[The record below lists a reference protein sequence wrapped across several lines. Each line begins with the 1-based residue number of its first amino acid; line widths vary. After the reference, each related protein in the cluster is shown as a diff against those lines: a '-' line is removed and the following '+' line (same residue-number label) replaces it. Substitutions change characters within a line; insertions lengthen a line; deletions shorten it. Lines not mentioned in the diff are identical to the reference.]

1 MLIHGEDSLN
11 ENTEREGLG
20 RPDSRG
26 SDLNTLRMRLGK
38 RSDEPT
44 RQQLIATGELDP
56 EEGDSEGNGE
66 GEEELDGTGVS
77 TEDENAFFDGAG
89 RGGHGSTA
97 GDGRHGS
104 TAGDGGN
111 GGGSHSTGLTIPK
124 TGLSIRKQIE
134 QGILAGKTK
143 EELIEEGFNR
153 RSVQTVASELKTK
166 MGTSRSTAGRQPAK
180 SSGGLTIFAKGSPPE
195 AIIDSIAVPDVADG
209 NGYAFEQGIKFGM
222 SLLTISI
229 RMVQEMSAIGVQQS
243 KPIIDMAKSMR
254 EGEALAAKN
263 AAGEAATEAAVMVQ
277 DSLMPVLANMQKN
290 MGGGGGEGV
299 DPMRAMMVRTMEP
312 MFNKMLNGMMTRLPG
327 MGGGTQ
333 EKLPAGASQPQLTAG
348 ISKIEGWEVEEKQL

>member
-56 EEGDSEGNGE
+56 GEGDSEGEGNGE

-77 TEDENAFFDGAG
+77 TEDESTFFDGAG

-97 GDGRHGS
+97 GDR
-104 TAGDGGN
+104 GN
-111 GGGSHSTGLTIPK
+111 DGGSHSTGLTVPK

-134 QGILAGKTK
+134 QGLLAGRTK
-143 EELIEEGFNR
+143 EELIEEGFNK

-166 MGTSRSTAGRQPAK
+166 MGTSRSTAGRQPART
-180 SSGGLTIFAKGSPPE
+180 SGGLTIFAKGSPPE

-254 EGEALAAKN
+254 EGEVMAAKN
-263 AAGEAATEAAVMVQ
+263 AADDAAVAAAGMVQ
-277 DSLMPVLANMQKN
+277 ESMMPILMNLQKN
-290 MGGGGGEGV
+290 AGTGGDGV

-312 MFNKMLNGMMTRLPG
+312 MFSKMLNGMMARLPSG
-327 MGGGTQ
+327 SGTQ
-333 EKLPAGASQPQLTAG
+333 GALPPGVSQPQLAAG
-348 ISKIEGWEVEEKQL
+348 TPKIEGWEIEEKQS